1 MIEREEYVR
10 RCSSSNGAT
19 TKGKGLGKREGGEGG
34 RRGGE
39 TELFIVKFNVLNK
52 HKH

>member
-19 TKGKGLGKREGGEGG
+19 TKGKGLGKREGGKGAV
-34 RRGGE
+34 GGE
-39 TELFIVKFNVLNK
+39 TELFIVNFNVLNK

>member
-19 TKGKGLGKREGGEGG
+19 TKGKGLGKREGGKGAD
-34 RRGGE
+34 GGE
-39 TELFIVKFNVLNK
+39 RRNFS
-52 HKH
+52 